1 MLNPLVSM
9 LPCSMRVVPRRNR
22 PLISI
27 QVTQFNPLLSS
38 PLKDCFIFLKNY
50 RYLID
55 LCGIRILKPKST
67 LYILNQMKQV
77 IAMRKSGAVKRRDDM
92 IDLMIDTIREEDKY
106 RQSIDRGGI
115 TDKMRFDN

>member
-1 MLNPLVSM
+1 M
-9 LPCSMRVVPRRNR
+9 
-22 PLISI
+22 
-27 QVTQFNPLLSS
+27 
-38 PLKDCFIFLKNY
+38 
-50 RYLID
+50 
-55 LCGIRILKPKST
+55 KPKST

-106 RQSIDRGGI
+106 RQSIDRGET

>member
-1 MLNPLVSM
+1 MKLEGNVLKITSGK
-9 LPCSMRVVPRRNR
+9 R
-22 PLISI
+22 
-27 QVTQFNPLLSS
+27 F
-38 PLKDCFIFLKNY
+38 PLKGCFINLENF

-106 RQSIDRGGI
+106 RQSMDRGGI